1 MNFDVAPWGAY
12 IWSSY
17 AVTVVALG
25 GLILW
30 TVMQWR
36 AAKAKLASLEKNT

>member
-1 MNFDVAPWGAY
+1 MNFDVAPYGAY

-25 GLILW
+25 GLIVW
-30 TVMQWR
+30 TLAQWR
-36 AAKAKLASLEKNT
+36 TAKAKLAALEKK

>member
-1 MNFDVAPWGAY
+1 MNFDMSPYGAF

-25 GLILW
+25 GLIVW
-30 TVMQWR
+30 TLRAWC
-36 AAKAKLASLEKNT
+36 AAKAKLAALEKKP

>member
-1 MNFDVAPWGAY
+1 MNFDVAPYGFY

-25 GLILW
+25 GLIVW
-30 TVMQWR
+30 TLAQWR
-36 AAKAKLASLEKNT
+36 AAKAKLAALEKK